1 MAYTEVRETNRRKYY
16 YRARTVRICKKF
28 KKIRVYLGKDLSS
41 KELHLLEKESDN
53 SLKVANNLKG
63 LERIKTKIIRF
74 LKKNNIKKAGIFGS
88 YARGEERKD
97 SDVDIL
103 IQPAKNTGF
112 RFAGLEIELSKKL
125 GKKVDLVSYNG
136 LSPYLK
142 DKILSQEIRII

>member
-1 MAYTEVRETNRRKYY
+1 MAYTEMRETNGNKYY
-16 YRARTVRICKKF
+16 YRARTVRLGKRF
-28 KKIRVYLGKDLSS
+28 KKIRVYLGKNLSNS
-41 KELHLLEKESDN
+41 SLSLLEKKSDK
-53 SLKVANNLKG
+53 SLKVVNNLKG
-63 LERIKTKIIRF
+63 LEKIKMKIIKF
-74 LKKNNIKKAGIFGS
+74 LKKNKIKRAGVFGS

-112 RFAGLEIELSKKL
+112 GFAGLEIELSKKL

-142 DKILSQEIRII
+142 DKILSQEVKII